1 MLTLRVLVLALCLA
15 LIPST
20 VTASDHCQ
28 FVLGFKT
35 LRDLIGHD
43 IVGECLENEHL
54 NANGDAVQQ
63 TTGGLLVWRKADNWT
78 AFTDGHRTWINGPY
92 GLQERLNWQRFP
104 WEPDYAPGGV
114 AATPTPV
121 PAPIPPP
128 PTATPL
134 PHPTPTPRPF
144 VDSALVQAYHVMRTT
159 DEGNKVADMFVGL
172 SASATFQDT
181 SYWRAV
187 PAEVAINREYRRED
201 PRTLGLRLIWPTMWL
216 KVYQEEGEVESF
228 EECMALEA
236 AIMTREV
243 LYWSQMY
250 GWKGKRNPAPERETW
265 ANDWVELYVDLGS
278 DGYEILKWMWVLD
291 WPRERC
297 ERNGEP
303 NQYIDP
309 DLLSAFRM
317 ARTGGDDEIGSRVL
331 YALIDTG
338 VDVTFGPLPSYTYG
352 QYSSAHNRI
361 TINETLRGQDSAVL
375 AATLIHE
382 VFHAQEYQIR
392 GHRPAATAA
401 DCLQEEVTAFRLEA
415 RWWYERFGRYGK
427 RSTNRYDRVHNGLMR
442 AWLNNGLRDW
452 VLLSDSYQ
460 VQCLGGV
467 VE

>member
-1 MLTLRVLVLALCLA
+1 MRTLRVLVLALCLA

-54 NANGDAVQQ
+54 NATGDAVQQ

-78 AFTDGHRTWINGPY
+78 AFTDGSRTWINGPY
-92 GLQERLNWQRFP
+92 GLQQRLNWQRFP

-114 AATPTPV
+114 AAISTPMPSPTPL
-121 PAPIPPP
+121 PFPTPPP
-128 PTATPL
+128 PAPTAV
-134 PHPTPTPRPF
+134 PTPTIDP
-144 VDSALVQAYHVMRTT
+144 VLAHAYHVMRTT
-159 DEGNKVADMFVGL
+159 AAGNKIADWFVRLG
-172 SASATFQDT
+172 ASAEFQDNT
-181 SYWRAV
+181 HWRAV
-187 PAEVAINREYRRED
+187 PPRVAIDSEYRHES
-201 PRTLGLRLIWPTMWL
+201 PETLGLRLIWPTMWL
-216 KVYQEEGEVESF
+216 HSYQEDGEIETF
-228 EECMALEA
+228 EMCMTLEA
-236 AIMTREV
+236 AIMTTEIW
-243 LYWSQMY
+243 YWSQMY
-250 GWKGKRNPAPERETW
+250 GWKGKRRPAPEKETW
-265 ANDWVELYVDLGS
+265 ANDWVDLYVDLGS
-278 DGYEILKWMWVLD
+278 DEFEILKWMWVMD

-297 ERNGEP
+297 KRYGEP

-309 DLLSAFRM
+309 GLLSAFRM
-317 ARTGGDDEIGSRVL
+317 ARTGGDDDIGSRVL
-331 YALIDTG
+331 YALIDTS
-338 VDVTFGPLPSYTYG
+338 VDVVFGRLPAYTYG
-352 QYSSAHNRI
+352 QYSSAYNRI
-361 TINETLRGQDSAVL
+361 TINETLRGQDDTVL

-392 GHRPAATAA
+392 GHRPSANAAE
-401 DCLQEEVTAFRLEA
+401 CLQEEVNAFRLEA
-415 RWWYERFGRYGK
+415 KWWYERFGRYGK
-427 RSTNRYDRVHNGLMR
+427 RSSNRYDRFHNGLMR